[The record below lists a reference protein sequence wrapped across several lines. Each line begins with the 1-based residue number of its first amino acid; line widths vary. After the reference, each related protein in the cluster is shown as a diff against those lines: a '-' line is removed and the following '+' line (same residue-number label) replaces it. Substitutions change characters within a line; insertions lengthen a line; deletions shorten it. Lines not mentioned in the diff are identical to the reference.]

1 MIIEK
6 SSRATKKYMVKVGS
20 KTIHF
25 GAKGFEDYTTHQDE
39 SRKRNYLARHKN
51 ENWNLSGIGTAGF
64 WARWLLWNKPT
75 IKESINDIKRRFK
88 LVDLQDSVYKK

>member
-1 MIIEK
+1 
-6 SSRATKKYMVKVGS
+6 MVKVGS